1 MDAFEMAIDSARIHA
16 ELAEKEAVAA
26 CSRATENDEQGAV
39 MSAQRATLE
48 TRLCMTAVDMAKAIA
63 TMDDERQQVA
73 DAKKML
79 ERVEK
84 TTQGARKAADEAVE
98 KGIRK
103 AERELLDELYGA
115 L

>member
-1 MDAFEMAIDSARIHA
+1 MDAFEIAIDSARIHA

-26 CSRATENDEQGAV
+26 YYRAAENDEQGAA

-48 TRLCMTAVDMAKAIA
+48 TRLCITAVDMAKAIA

-73 DAKKML
+73 DAKKVL

-84 TTQGARKAADEAVE
+84 ITRGAQKAADEVVE
-98 KGIRK
+98 RDTESR
-103 AERELLDELYGA
+103 A
-115 L
+115 